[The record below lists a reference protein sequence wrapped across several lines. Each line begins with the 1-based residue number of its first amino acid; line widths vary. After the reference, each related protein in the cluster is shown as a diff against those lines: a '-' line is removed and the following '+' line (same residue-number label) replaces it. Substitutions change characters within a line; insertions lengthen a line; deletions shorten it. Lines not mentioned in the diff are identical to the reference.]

1 MTLKILKKEDDF
13 KNNLFPNM
21 TLIILIP
28 RLKQLR
34 GGKTEAVKG
43 GGQRGGIKERKRG
56 GEE

>member
-1 MTLKILKKEDDF
+1 
-13 KNNLFPNM
+13 M

-43 GGQRGGIKERKRG
+43 GGQRGGIKEKKRG
-56 GEE
+56 WGGVGRGG